1 MSEFPAGWALA
12 RLEDLA
18 ELNPKQSFDDALVA
32 GFVPMSHAPTNF
44 RDKLRFDERPWGEI
58 KKAYTNFKD
67 GDVIFAKVTP
77 CFENGKAAFVEGM
90 PNGIGAG
97 SSEFFVLRPSCDEV
111 SAKYLLALVKSHDF
125 LSEGAEN
132 MTGAVGLRR
141 VPKQFV
147 ESYLVPVP
155 PAAEQTRIAQKL
167 DELLAQVDTL
177 KSRIDTIPAL
187 LKRFRQSVLAAAVSG
202 RLTEEWR
209 AGNTRCDVAEQINA
223 ILRDR
228 LLLSKSKKAPSTH
241 LKNEEYEIPQTW
253 RWVSL
258 DSLSAK
264 IVDGTHH
271 TPTYVESGVPF
282 ISVKDIRDGVI
293 DFSSTKFI
301 TNREHEELCKRCY
314 PQKGDLLITKSGTI
328 GRTAM
333 VNTQAEFSLFV
344 SVALIKPASKLVNM
358 RFIDIALMK
367 WVGEIDISSRIV
379 GSAIKNLHLTDMK
392 VLAIP
397 FAPLEEQAEI
407 VRRVEQLFAFADQL
421 EAKVATAKA
430 RIDRLTQSILAKAFR
445 GELVPQDPND
455 EPASLLLERIQA
467 QRAAAPKAKRG
478 RKKSESTLQAAN

>member
-1 MSEFPAGWALA
+1 MSGELPAGWAEA
-12 RLEDLA
+12 RIGDLA
-18 ELNPKQSFDDALVA
+18 DLNPKQAFDDETVA

-77 CFENGKAAFVEGM
+77 CFENGKAAFVEGL

-125 LSEGAEN
+125 LREGAEN

-147 ESYLVPVP
+147 ENYPVPVP
-155 PAAEQTRIAQKL
+155 PAAEQTRIAAKL

-177 KSRIDTIPAL
+177 KARIDGIPAL

-209 AGNTRCDVAEQINA
+209 TDNPGCDVAEQINA
-223 ILRDR
+223 ILSDR
-228 LLLSKSKKAPSTH
+228 LLFSKSKKAPANH
-241 LKNEEYEIPQTW
+241 LKSEEYEIPRAW

-271 TPTYVESGVPF
+271 TPTYVENGVPF

-293 DFSSTKFI
+293 DFASTKFI
-301 TNREHEELCKRCY
+301 SAEEHRELCKRCH

-333 VNTQAEFSLFV
+333 IRNEVEFSLFV

-358 RFIDIALMK
+358 KYIDMALMK
-367 WVGEIDISSRIV
+367 WVGEIDVSSRIV

-397 FAPLEEQAEI
+397 FAPLEEQTEI

-421 EAKVATAKA
+421 EVKVKDAKT

-445 GELVPQDPND
+445 GELVPQDPSD
-455 EPASLLLERIQA
+455 EPASELLARIQA
-467 QRAAAPKAKRG
+467 QRAAAPKARQR
-478 RKKSESTLQAAN
+478 RKS